1 MYTLSIVT
9 QSKIFDYTIKES
21 EKYNKTKDDIIE
33 WIKDTDC
40 FVGCIIEWG
49 FTRYKTNMK
58 LENVNV
64 PGYMYSVTLSF
75 FTQEELN
82 LFKLTWM

>member
-1 MYTLSIVT
+1 MHTLSIGS
-9 QSKIFDYTIKES
+9 QSKIFDSTIKER
-21 EKYNKTKDDIIE
+21 EKYNKTKDDVIE
-33 WIKDTDC
+33 WIKDVDC
-40 FVGCIIEWG
+40 FILCTIEWG

-58 LENVNV
+58 LENVNI
-64 PGYMYSVTLSF
+64 PGYMLSVTLSF